1 MSVINSLLKF
11 ILGLLGKLLPALNVP
26 LGFMSSLD
34 GMVSF
39 FIQIL
44 RTASF
49 FVPLDVLVICL
60 TVMFVVDNF
69 VLLSRVVQYILKL
82 VRG

>member
-11 ILGLLGKLLPALNVP
+11 ILILLGKLLPVLNIP
-26 LGFMSSLD
+26 NSFISSID
-34 GMVSF
+34 GMVTF

-49 FVPLDVLVICL
+49 FVPLDILVMCL

-69 VLLSRVVQYILKL
+69 ALLSRIVQYVLKL
-82 VRG
+82 IRG